1 MEPMTDQHDTRTAEP
16 ADAVPGA
23 GTTGTGTAGTEAAAA
38 DAQPRL
44 RRDPEHK
51 MLGGVCAGLGR
62 HCDMD
67 PVIFR
72 IVLALLGA
80 VGGIGLIF
88 YGFAWLLV
96 PADGED
102 ENEAR
107 RMLTGRVDGPALT
120 ALLFALVGSG
130 VMLSLVNNAGVLTFA
145 SILAVRPAGAGQW
158 PKGRRRHPPSPP
170 RAPPQPPAD
179 APPETQAP
187 PVTRGPSWWRDP
199 IVKDGTHEGGTGYL
213 WGPAELSG
221 VELPAK
227 DPDGRSAQ
235 VLAPR
240 RGPRWT
246 GGWIFLLTLAA
257 GITGTAVAL
266 NEMGANPPLGTA
278 LTAGL
283 ACALAVLALGIAVSS
298 FFGRTG
304 AGSVLLALII
314 AGLLAGASALPK
326 EITTNWVRTQWQPT
340 AASDVR
346 PAYDIGSGEGTLDLS
361 KLDLKKDQ
369 TVTTS
374 SKIGAGRIKVI
385 VPYDATVKAD
395 VQVGVG
401 DIQLPEGHARGDI
414 DVSPDQRRS
423 IVLRPPGDAKNGGT
437 IDLTLDVALGQ
448 AEVTRAAK

>member
-1 MEPMTDQHDTRTAEP
+1 MTDQYDTRTAEP
-16 ADAVPGA
+16 VDAPPGA
-23 GTTGTGTAGTEAAAA
+23 GAPEGAPPPA
-38 DAQPRL
+38 RL
-44 RRDPEHK
+44 RRDQEHK

-80 VGGIGLIF
+80 VGGLGLIF

-130 VMLSLVNNAGVLTFA
+130 VMLSMVNNAGVLTFA
-145 SILAVRPAGAGQW
+145 SVLAVLLAGAGYW
-158 PKGRRRHPPSPP
+158 SKERRKESPSPDP
-170 RAPPQPPAD
+170 VAAQAAAE

-187 PVTRGPSWWRDP
+187 PVSRGPSWWRDP

-213 WGPAELSG
+213 WGPPELSG
-221 VELPAK
+221 VEIPTREAAR
-227 DPDGRSAQ
+227 RS
-235 VLAPR
+235 VSAPR
-240 RGPRWT
+240 RGPRWI
-246 GGWIFLLTLAA
+246 GGWTFLLTLGA
-257 GITGTAVAL
+257 GIAGTAVAL
-266 NEMGANPPLGTA
+266 NEMGPDPSLGTG

-304 AGSVLLALII
+304 AGSLLLALILT
-314 AGLLAGASALPK
+314 GLLAGASALPK
-326 EITTNWVRTQWQPT
+326 EITTNWVRTQWRPT
-340 AASDVR
+340 EAADVR
-346 PAYDIGSGEGTLDLS
+346 PAYNIGSGDGTLDLS
-361 KLDLKKDQ
+361 KLDLDKGQ

-374 SKIGAGRIKVI
+374 SRIGAGRIKVI
-385 VPYDATVKAD
+385 VPHDATVKVD
-395 VQVGVG
+395 VKVGVG
-401 DIQLPEGHARGDI
+401 DIRLPEGHARNDI
-414 DVSPDQRRS
+414 DVSPDQKRS
-423 IVLRPPGDAKNGGT
+423 ITLRPPAGAKDGGT
-437 IDLTLDVALGQ
+437 VDLTLDVAIGQ
-448 AEVTRAAK
+448 AEVARAAK